1 MNNKLKAFTLGEVLV
16 TLLIVG
22 VIAAMLIPTLK
33 NIQPDRQKLMFK
45 KAYTTVERIVT
56 ELVNDDYLYSET
68 DDAVGLDNTND
79 VEVNGAHYSGS
90 TKFCKLFAMKVNVV
104 DDDAIRCPGT
114 PGGSGT
120 FGTPSFTTADNVAF
134 FLPSSNFAGDAKITV
149 DTNGDK
155 EPNCKYNATSCNKPD
170 IFEIFVE
177 ADGGIYVNGT
187 LEKEYLKDTNIT
199 RELR

>member
-104 DDDAIRCPGT
+104 DD
-114 PGGSGT
+114 GGQGGLQLMGDIGSKLPPQMFPIHLFRHINENQDGA
-120 FGTPSFTTADNVAF
+120 FHGFLFPDRIGNELTAL
-134 FLPSSNFAGDAKITV
+134 LPKFQHRLCVLSPQSRLHRLAERLAAV
-149 DTNGDK
+149 
-155 EPNCKYNATSCNKPD
+155 
-170 IFEIFVE
+170 
-177 ADGGIYVNGT
+177 
-187 LEKEYLKDTNIT
+187 
-199 RELR
+199 